1 MIAHFPFFK
10 IYFLSAKIVIIF
22 KITLILVL
30 NIQHHFIMKQS
41 ILILTVALF
50 FIACGS
56 SEKANPTNLEGKKT
70 VLVEKESALSKLQK
84 EVAILKAEIEKMEPP
99 KKKKRRLVSTI
110 PVAKKDFQHFVD
122 IQGTVQSDDY
132 VNVTSEVPGRIL
144 QMNWKEGQYVR
155 KGQLVA
161 SLDMEQVDK
170 QIAEL
175 NKSLELAQ
183 DVYERQ
189 KRLWDQDIGSEMQ
202 FLQAKNS
209 KERLEKSLETVKFQM
224 TKAKVYAP
232 ISGVVEMVNLK
243 SGEVAAP
250 GVPIVQILNTNKV
263 KVVAAVPENYLQAVK
278 KGEEVVIRFPALNME
293 KKARIS
299 RIGTT
304 INPTNRTFEV
314 EVDLVNKK
322 ELFKPNLL
330 AQMMIND
337 ISIKDAVT
345 IPLVLLQQ
353 DVSGKSF
360 VYITEKTK
368 EGNAAKKVF
377 VETGDSYNDD
387 IVITKGLTGTE
398 VLIGEGS
405 RGIANRELIRGE

>member
-1 MIAHFPFFK
+1 VFEKGKWVVAHFPFFK
-10 IYFLSAKIVIIF
+10 FDFQIVN
-22 KITLILVL
+22 V
-30 NIQHHFIMKQS
+30 QHRIMKQS
-41 ILILTVALF
+41 TLFLVVALF
-50 FIACGS
+50 FIACGGG
-56 SEKANPTNLEGKKT
+56 EKPKPTDLEGKKT
-70 VLVEKESALSKLQK
+70 LLVEKENTLNQLQK
-84 EVAILKAEIEKMEPP
+84 EVATLKAEIEKIEPP
-99 KKKKRRLVSTI
+99 KEKKRRLVSTV
-110 PVAKKDFQHFVD
+110 PVVKKNFQHFVD
-122 IQGTVQSDDY
+122 IQGTVQSDDF
-132 VNVTSEVPGRIL
+132 VNVTSEVPGRIM
-144 QMNWKEGQYVR
+144 QMNLKEGQSVR
-155 KGQLVA
+155 RGQLVA
-161 SLDMEQVDK
+161 TLDMEQVDK

-175 NKSLELAQ
+175 NKSLELAK

-209 KERLEKSLETVKFQM
+209 KERLEKSLETVQFQQ

-243 SGEVAAP
+243 GGEVAAP

-278 KGEEVVIRFPALNME
+278 KGEEVTINFPALNID

-304 INPTNRTFEV
+304 INPANRTFEV
-314 EVDLVNKK
+314 EVDLANGKG
-322 ELFKPNLL
+322 LFKPNLL
-330 AQMMIND
+330 AQMLVND

-360 VYITEKTK
+360 VYIVDRTED
-368 EGNAAKKVF
+368 GDAAKKVF
-377 VETGDSYNDD
+377 VETGDSYQND
-387 IVITKGLTGTE
+387 IVVTKGLTGDE
-398 VLIGEGS
+398 ILIGEGS
-405 RGIANRELIRGE
+405 RGIADGELIRVE

>member
-1 MIAHFPFFK
+1 
-10 IYFLSAKIVIIF
+10 
-22 KITLILVL
+22 
-30 NIQHHFIMKQS
+30 
-41 ILILTVALF
+41 
-50 FIACGS
+50 
-56 SEKANPTNLEGKKT
+56 
-70 VLVEKESALSKLQK
+70 
-84 EVAILKAEIEKMEPP
+84 
-99 KKKKRRLVSTI
+99 LVSTI

>member
-1 MIAHFPFFK
+1 M
-10 IYFLSAKIVIIF
+10 IIF

>member
-1 MIAHFPFFK
+1 
-10 IYFLSAKIVIIF
+10 
-22 KITLILVL
+22 
-30 NIQHHFIMKQS
+30 MKQS
-41 ILILTVALF
+41 TLIFSITLF
-50 FIACGS
+50 LIACGGG
-56 SEKANPTNLEGKKT
+56 EKPAPTDLTGKKAL
-70 VLVEKESALSKLQK
+70 LVEKEAALNALQK
-84 EVAILKAEIEKMEPP
+84 EVATLKAEIEKIEPP
-99 KKKKRRLVSTI
+99 KEKKRRLVTTI

-122 IQGTVQSDDY
+122 IQGTVQSDDF
-132 VNVTSEVPGRIL
+132 VNVTSEVPGRIM
-144 QMNWKEGQYVR
+144 QMNLKEGQNVR
-155 KGQLVA
+155 RGQLVA
-161 SLDMEQVDK
+161 TLDMEQVDK

-175 NKSLELAQ
+175 NKSLELAK

-209 KERLEKSLETVKFQM
+209 KERLEKSLETVQFQQ

-278 KGEEVVIRFPALNME
+278 KGEEVTIQFPALNME

-304 INPTNRTFEV
+304 INPANRTFEV
-314 EVDLVNKK
+314 EVDLPNGKG
-322 ELFKPNLL
+322 LFKPNLL
-330 AQMMIND
+330 AQMLIND

-360 VYITEKTK
+360 VYVVEKT
-368 EGNAAKKVF
+368 EDGDAAKKVF
-377 VETGDSYNDD
+377 VETGDSYKDD
-387 IVITKGLTGTE
+387 IVVTKGLTGNE
-398 VLIGEGS
+398 ILIGEGS
-405 RGIANRELIRGE
+405 RGIAEGELIREE

>member
-1 MIAHFPFFK
+1 MK
-10 IYFLSAKIVIIF
+10 QS
-22 KITLILVL
+22 TLILT
-30 NIQHHFIMKQS
+30 I
-41 ILILTVALF
+41 TLF
-50 FIACGS
+50 FMACGGG
-56 SEKANPTNLEGKKT
+56 EKPVPTDLAGKKAL
-70 VLVEKESALSKLQK
+70 LVEKEAALNALQK
-84 EVAILKAEIEKMEPP
+84 EVTTLKAEIETIEPP
-99 KKKKRRLVSTI
+99 KEKKRRLVSTI

-144 QMNWKEGQYVR
+144 QMNLKEGQSVR
-155 KGQLVA
+155 RGQLVA
-161 SLDMEQVDK
+161 TLDMEQVDK

-175 NKSLELAQ
+175 NKSLELAK

-209 KERLEKSLETVKFQM
+209 KERLEKSLETVQFQQ

-250 GVPIVQILNTNKV
+250 GVPILRILNTNKV

-278 KGEEVVIRFPALNME
+278 KGEEVIIQFPALNME

-304 INPTNRTFEV
+304 INPANRTFEV
-314 EVDLVNKK
+314 EVNLANGKG
-322 ELFKPNLL
+322 LFKPNLL

-360 VYITEKTK
+360 VYVIEKTDN
-368 EGNAAKKVF
+368 GDAAKKVF

-387 IVITKGLTGTE
+387 IVVTKGLIGSE
-398 VLIGEGS
+398 ILIGEGS
-405 RGIANRELIRGE
+405 RGIAEGELIREE